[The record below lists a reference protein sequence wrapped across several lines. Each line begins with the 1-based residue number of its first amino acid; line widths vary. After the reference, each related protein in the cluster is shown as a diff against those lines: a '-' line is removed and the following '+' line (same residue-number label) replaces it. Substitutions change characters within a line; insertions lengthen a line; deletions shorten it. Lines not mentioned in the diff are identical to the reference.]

1 MVVKITSEE
10 ELIKYARELT
20 HLVANVRY
28 AQKLWEDIHG
38 SKLLDKKKSWEG
50 KLDEFLK
57 AHSVEKVE
65 RLCHVEIKIEN
76 NE

>member
-1 MVVKITSEE
+1 MIVKISSEE

-20 HLVANVRY
+20 HLVANVRH
-28 AQKLWEDIHG
+28 AQRLWQEHHG
-38 SKLLDKKKSWEG
+38 SELLDKKKSWEG

-57 AHSVEKVE
+57 SHSVERVE
-65 RLCHVEIKIEN
+65 RLCHVEIKIES